1 METAVEATLALGR
14 AAQEAEK
21 DAYPPEYNAG
31 FARTDALARIG
42 NQIFASNMRNN
53 ANLVPATAPVRFPQ
67 LWDASWL
74 DWVQYN
80 SSIADPLVRNI
91 GESLGV
97 RAVLK
102 LYGEDRS
109 DFNNTVD
116 VAALR
121 HLEEL
126 LSGLAPFEGL
136 TSPPWP
142 DVFPDLDPAKV
153 AEGERLYGQLCES
166 CHLPSLDVL
175 KADLA
180 AEEPQYWETYL
191 HDLRLLKVTDVALD
205 TIGTDRRQALDFQNR
220 TADSGFLGQGQIAAG
235 VGLQLVTER
244 IAQKFFADN
253 GIDLEE
259 QLMWRAQR
267 DPSDPKYLAVRASL
281 YYKARPLNGAWAI
294 APYLHNGSV
303 PNLFLLLSPVSERPT
318 SFYTG
323 SKRFDPVNLGYEF
336 ENIEGG
342 YLFETAGTGNS
353 NAGHEFVGDGT
364 GEGVIGQGLSEEQ
377 RLALIEYV
385 KSL

>member
-1 METAVEATLALGR
+1 MKLHIALASVATVLVSACGSTRVDVPEYQAPPGELVHLEQGWTEDEWHEFHYTPQGTRLLPYDWFMALEQPCLAPWNCGALSDPEYLARFGFLTGATDARLNPDGLPIGFARQEGFADPDPASPIASDTVVGLTCAACHTGELHWNDYAIRIEGGPAMIDVGEFQKALGLAVGLTKTFPFSLWRYGRFEEKVLGASASDEAKAALETAVEATLALGR

-126 LSGLAPFEGL
+126 LSGPAPFEGL

-153 AEGERLYGQLCES
+153 AEGDVPTAVEIRRRLG
-166 CHLPSLDVL
+166 
-175 KADLA
+175 
-180 AEEPQYWETYL
+180 
-191 HDLRLLKVTDVALD
+191 
-205 TIGTDRRQALDFQNR
+205 
-220 TADSGFLGQGQIAAG
+220 
-235 VGLQLVTER
+235 
-244 IAQKFFADN
+244 
-253 GIDLEE
+253 
-259 QLMWRAQR
+259 
-267 DPSDPKYLAVRASL
+267 
-281 YYKARPLNGAWAI
+281 
-294 APYLHNGSV
+294 
-303 PNLFLLLSPVSERPT
+303 
-318 SFYTG
+318 
-323 SKRFDPVNLGYEF
+323 
-336 ENIEGG
+336 
-342 YLFETAGTGNS
+342 
-353 NAGHEFVGDGT
+353 
-364 GEGVIGQGLSEEQ
+364 
-377 RLALIEYV
+377 
-385 KSL
+385 